1 MSSTDRQNRLLVA
14 EDWKRIY
21 QSYRNADFK
30 SYDFDNLRRTMI
42 NYLRQNYPEDFND
55 YIESSEYL
63 ALIDLIA
70 FLGQNFAFRSDL
82 NARENFLE
90 LAERRE
96 SVLRLA
102 RTLSYNP
109 KRNQAANGLLK
120 IESVQTS
127 ESVRDSNN
135 INLEN
140 QTIVWN
146 DPSNSNWQEQF
157 TKVLNAALPINGTVG
172 RPVKKET
179 VNSIPTEQ
187 YRFNSTNS
195 TVPVFGFNKTISGV
209 TSRFEIVSTDI
220 SNGSII
226 EEFPYPGNNFAFL
239 YRDDG
244 KGPSSTNTGYFCH
257 FRQGTLDNG
266 SFNVGA
272 PSTNQV
278 VAIDAPNVNNSDVWL
293 YSVDEFG
300 LEQELWTKVD
310 AVEGNNV
317 VYNSLSK
324 SIRNI
329 YSVLTRANDRI
340 SLIFADGTFGNLPQ
354 GNFKVY
360 YRTSKNERLIIDPSD
375 MRGVSINV
383 PYISKSGKNE
393 QLSIVFQLKYTVD
406 NASISETSASIK
418 RNAPANYYTQNR
430 MITAEDYQIAPLTS
444 SQEIIK
450 VKSVNRVSSGISRY
464 LDLVDATGRYSKTNL
479 FATDGI
485 LTREYLDTKE
495 GFDFVTKTD
504 IEGVIA
510 NIIEPILNNRKV
522 KNYYLTKFPKT
533 LVGDLNLTWKSV
545 TKDTNLNTGYLTNSV
560 GITQQ
565 LGSFT
570 ASVLKLI
577 KPGTLLKFQPP
588 SGKHFMK
595 NNEHGLMDGPA
606 DHPNSVEYKWVKVN
620 SVLGDGTTNS
630 ETGEGPVAIND
641 IIPEG
646 AELVQVIP
654 RIANKIQTPVQTQ
667 IVNQIFAYKTFGLRF
682 DTNVGE
688 WRLIT
693 STNLDSASEFNI
705 GKTGDNT
712 NQQLD
717 ASWLLLF
724 ETNGETYTITYRG
737 GRYLFESDE
746 EIRFYFDNSDK
757 VYNNRTGKIIKDKIS
772 VLNINQKDPSADPLP
787 FTVDYDWEI
796 VEDYRDTEGYVNSK
810 KVQVSFFDEDDDGVV
825 DDPDL
830 FEVIVKETV
839 NPLTKYVFSEKVV
852 SIDGVEEYFYKPNST
867 LNIIV
872 LEDKGSLGSTSSY
885 EDGQIFYYVKE
896 DLFETLDKST
906 GNLNVSQNYRAQ
918 IGRDKLKF
926 HYVHAADESTRIDPS
941 VSNIVDTYL
950 LTRSYDNNFRQ
961 YLDETINQK
970 PLPPSSDELFLSYST
985 NLNNI
990 KSLSD
995 EIIYHPVKYKILFG
1009 TKADA
1014 ELQADFKIVKNPDI
1028 VINDNEVKSRV
1039 ISAINEFFALD
1050 NWDFGESF
1058 YFTELSAYVMQQLSP
1073 NIVTFVVVPKQES
1086 QNFGS
1091 LFEIKS
1097 ESDEIFI
1104 SGATVSDVTIIDNV
1118 TATRLKASGA
1128 ITTNATSINTGIQSA
1143 STNTTGTAS
1152 VGTTTT
1158 SSTTTTSNTYSS
1170 SGSSGSSG
1178 SGSSGSGGSGS
1189 GGSGSGGGGYGY

>member
-42 NYLRQNYPEDFND
+42 NYLRENYPEDFND

-63 ALIDLIA
+63 ALIDMIA
-70 FLGQNFAFRSDL
+70 FLGQNIAFRTDL

-109 KRNQAANGLLK
+109 KRNQSANGLLK
-120 IESVQTS
+120 IESVSTTETIS
-127 ESVRDSNN
+127 DSNN
-135 INLEN
+135 LNLAN
-140 QTIVWN
+140 QTIIWN

-157 TKVLNAALPINGTVG
+157 TKILNASLPVNNPVG

-179 VNSIPTEQ
+179 INNVPTEQ
-187 YRFNSTNS
+187 YRLNSTNT
-195 TVPVFGFNKTISGV
+195 TVPVFGFNKTISGS
-209 TSRFEIVSTDI
+209 TSRFEVVSTDI
-220 SNGSII
+220 TNGSIV
-226 EEFPYPGNNFAFL
+226 EESPFPGNNFAFI
-239 YRDDG
+239 YRNDG
-244 KGPSSTNTGYFCH
+244 KGPSSSNSGYFTH

-266 SFNVGA
+266 SFVVGT

-278 VAIDAPNVNNSDVWL
+278 VSIDATNVNNSDVWL
-293 YSVDEFG
+293 YSVDEYG
-300 LEQELWTKVD
+300 SEQELWTKVE
-310 AVEGNNV
+310 AVEGNNI

-329 YSVLTRANDRI
+329 YSVLTRASDRI

-360 YRTSKNERLIIDPSD
+360 YRSSKNERLIIDPSD
-375 MRGVSINV
+375 MRGISIEV
-383 PYISKSGKNE
+383 PYVSRTGKSE
-393 QLSIVFQLKYTVD
+393 TITMVLQLKYTVD

-450 VKSVNRVSSGISRY
+450 VKSVNRTSSGISRY
-464 LDLVDATGRYSKTNL
+464 LDLIDATGRYSKTNL
-479 FATDGI
+479 FAVDGI
-485 LTREYLDTKE
+485 LTREFLNTKI

-504 IEGVIA
+504 VEGAIVNAIQ
-510 NIIEPILNNRKV
+510 PILSNKKI
-522 KNYYLTKFPKT
+522 KNYYLTNFPKI
-533 LVGDLNLTWKSV
+533 LVGDLGLVWNSSTI
-545 TKDTNLNTGYLTNSV
+545 DTNKNTGYFTNSTGV
-560 GITQQ
+560 RQQ

-570 ASVLKLI
+570 ASTLKLMRT
-577 KPGTLLKFQPP
+577 GTLLKFLPP
-588 SGKHFMK
+588 VGKHFMSTE
-595 NNEHGLMDGPA
+595 NNKLMDGPA
-606 DHPNSVEYKWVKVN
+606 DHPGAVEYKWVKIV
-620 SVLGDGTTNS
+620 SVTENGTVVAEDGT
-630 ETGEGPVAIND
+630 GPVLIND
-641 IIPEG
+641 IIPAG
-646 AELVQVIP
+646 ARLTQIIP
-654 RIANKIQTPVQTQ
+654 RLASSIQSSVQTQ
-667 IVNQIFAYKTFGLRF
+667 LVDQIFAYKTFGLRF
-682 DTNVGE
+682 DVNLGE
-688 WRLIT
+688 WRFIS
-693 STNLDSASEFNI
+693 STNLDSASPFSI

-724 ETNGETYTITYRG
+724 ETNGETYTVTYRG
-737 GRYLFESDE
+737 SRYLFESDE

-772 VLNINQKDPSADPLP
+772 VLNINQKDPTSDPVP
-787 FTVDYDWEI
+787 YTVNYDWEI

-810 KVQVSFFDEDDDGVV
+810 KVQVSFFDEDDDGIV

-830 FEVIVKETV
+830 FDIIVNETN
-839 NPLTKYVFSEKVV
+839 NPLRKYIFSEKVT
-852 SIDGVEEYFYKPNST
+852 SIDGVEEWFYKSNNV
-867 LNIIV
+867 LNIV
-872 LEDKGSLGSTSSY
+872 TLETKDNLGSTSLY
-885 EDGQIFYYVKE
+885 DDGQIFYFVQQNT
-896 DLFETLDKST
+896 FEILDKSS
-906 GNLNVSQNYRAQ
+906 GNTSITNKYRGE
-918 IGRDKLKF
+918 IGRDNIKF

-950 LTRSYDNNFRQ
+950 LTKSYDNSFRQ
-961 YLDETINQK
+961 YLEGTLTAK
-970 PLPPSSDELFLSYST
+970 PLAPSSDSLFLSYST
-985 NLNNI
+985 PLNSI

-995 EIIYHPVKYKILFG
+995 EIIYHPVKYKVLFG

-1028 VINDNEVKSRV
+1028 VINDNEIKSRV

-1050 NWDFGESF
+1050 NWDFGETF
-1058 YFTELSAYVMQQLSP
+1058 YFTELTAYVMQQLAP
-1073 NIVTFVVVPKQES
+1073 NIVTFVVVPKQLN
-1086 QNFGS
+1086 QTFGS
-1091 LFEIKS
+1091 LFEVKS

-1104 SGATVSDVTIIDNV
+1104 SSATVTDIAIIDNI
-1118 TATRLKASGA
+1118 TATRLKAEGA
-1128 ITTNATSINTGIQSA
+1128 ITTTASSYNTGLQSA
-1143 STNTTGTAS
+1143 STGTNTGTSTNITTG
-1152 VGTTTT
+1152 
-1158 SSTTTTSNTYSS
+1158 SSSS
-1170 SGSSGSSG
+1170 SGGSA
-1178 SGSSGSGGSGS
+1178 
-1189 GGSGSGGGGYGY
+1189 Y